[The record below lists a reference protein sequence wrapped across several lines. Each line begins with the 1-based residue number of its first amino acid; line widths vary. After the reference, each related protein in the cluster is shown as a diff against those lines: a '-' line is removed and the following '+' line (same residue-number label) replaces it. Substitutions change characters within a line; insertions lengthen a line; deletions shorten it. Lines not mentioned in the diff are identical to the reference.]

1 MRKSL
6 PVLVFDAIWTLLP
19 RWGRWLAGA
28 MLVGYLVWFFAIK
41 ESFGGAKLVLNNLMD
56 RPISYIYVNGNM
68 GPNAFA
74 FDGLNAG
81 GKIAGSYDI
90 SGKTVTIEWMLS
102 MTQTQY
108 NTLGYRPEKHK
119 VTLPMPERKQG
130 DIYFYTLIMPNN
142 EVQVRWS
149 PKLGAF
155 DDVIATYQTRKY

>member
-41 ESFGGAKLVLNNLMD
+41 ESFGGAKLALNNLMD

-108 NTLGYRPEKHK
+108 DTLGYRPEKHK

>member
-1 MRKSL
+1 M

-19 RWGRWLAGA
+19 RWGRWLAGV
-28 MLVGYLVWFFAIK
+28 LLIGYLVWFFAIK

-108 NTLGYRPEKHK
+108 DTLGYRPEKHK

>member
-1 MRKSL
+1 M

>member
-1 MRKSL
+1 M

-108 NTLGYRPEKHK
+108 DTLGYRPEKHK

>member
-28 MLVGYLVWFFAIK
+28 LLVGYLVWFLAIK
-41 ESFGGAKLVLNNLMD
+41 ESFGGAYLVLNNLMD
-56 RPISYIYVNGNM
+56 RPISYHYVNGNM
-68 GPNAFA
+68 GGNAFA

-81 GKIAGSYDI
+81 GAVAGPYDI

-108 NTLGYRPEKHK
+108 DTLGYRPEKHK
-119 VTLPMPERKQG
+119 VTLPMPKRKQG
-130 DIYFYTLIMPNN
+130 DMFFYTLIMPNN

-149 PKLGAF
+149 PEFGAF
-155 DDVIATYQTRKY
+155 DDVIATYQTRK

>member
-1 MRKSL
+1 M
-6 PVLVFDAIWTLLP
+6 
-19 RWGRWLAGA
+19 AGA
-28 MLVGYLVWFFAIK
+28 LLVGYLVWFFAIK

-56 RPISYIYVNGNM
+56 RPISYVYVNGNM

-81 GKIAGSYDI
+81 GKSAGPYDI

-108 NTLGYRPEKHK
+108 DSLGYRPEKHK
-119 VTLPMPERKQG
+119 ITLPMPKRKQG
-130 DIYFYTLIMPNN
+130 DMFFYVLVMPNN

-149 PKLGAF
+149 PEFGAF

>member
-19 RWGRWLAGA
+19 RWGRWLAGV
-28 MLVGYLVWFFAIK
+28 LLIGYLVWFFAIK

-108 NTLGYRPEKHK
+108 DTLGYRPEKHK

>member
-1 MRKSL
+1 M

-130 DIYFYTLIMPNN
+130 DMFFYVLVMPNN

-149 PKLGAF
+149 PEFGAF

>member
-28 MLVGYLVWFFAIK
+28 LLVGYLVWFFAIK

-56 RPISYIYVNGNM
+56 RPISYVYVNGNM

-81 GKIAGSYDI
+81 GKSAGPYDI
-90 SGKTVTIEWMLS
+90 SGKTVTIEWELD
-102 MTQTQY
+102 MTRAQKEA
-108 NTLGYRPEKHK
+108 GYRFEKHK
-119 VTLPMPERKQG
+119 VVLPMPKRKQG
-130 DIYFYTLIMPNN
+130 DMFFYVLIMPNN
-142 EVQVRWS
+142 KVQVRWS
-149 PKLGAF
+149 PEFGAF
-155 DDVIATYQTRKY
+155 DDVIANYQTRKY

>member
-1 MRKSL
+1 MPL
-6 PVLVFDAIWTLLP
+6 LVFDAIWTLLP

-28 MLVGYLVWFFAIK
+28 LLVGYLVWFFAIK

-56 RPISYIYVNGNM
+56 RPISYVYVNGNM

-81 GKIAGSYDI
+81 GKSTGPYDI

-108 NTLGYRPEKHK
+108 DTLGYRPEKHQ
-119 VTLPMPERKQG
+119 VTLPMPKRKQG
-130 DIYFYTLIMPNN
+130 DMFFYVLIMPNN
-142 EVQVRWS
+142 KVQVRWS
-149 PKLGAF
+149 PEFGAF
-155 DDVIATYQTRKY
+155 DDVIANYQTRKY

>member
-19 RWGRWLAGA
+19 RRGRWLAGA
-28 MLVGYLVWFFAIK
+28 LLVGYLVWFFAIK

-56 RPISYIYVNGNM
+56 RPISYVYVNGNM

-81 GKIAGSYDI
+81 GKSAGPYDI

-108 NTLGYRPEKHK
+108 DSLGYRPEKHK
-119 VTLPMPERKQG
+119 ITLPMPKRKQG
-130 DIYFYTLIMPNN
+130 DMFFYVLVMPNN

-149 PKLGAF
+149 PEFGAF

>member
-1 MRKSL
+1 
-6 PVLVFDAIWTLLP
+6 
-19 RWGRWLAGA
+19 
-28 MLVGYLVWFFAIK
+28 
-41 ESFGGAKLVLNNLMD
+41 
-56 RPISYIYVNGNM
+56 M

-81 GKIAGSYDI
+81 GKSAGPYDI

-108 NTLGYRPEKHK
+108 DSLGYRPEKHK
-119 VTLPMPERKQG
+119 ITLPMPKRKQG
-130 DIYFYTLIMPNN
+130 DMFFYVLVMPNN

-149 PKLGAF
+149 PEFGAF

>member
-81 GKIAGSYDI
+81 GKSAGPYDI

-108 NTLGYRPEKHK
+108 DSLGYRPEKHK
-119 VTLPMPERKQG
+119 ITLPMPKRKQG
-130 DIYFYTLIMPNN
+130 DMFFYVLVMPNN

>member
-1 MRKSL
+1 M

-28 MLVGYLVWFFAIK
+28 LLVGYLVWFFAIK

-56 RPISYIYVNGNM
+56 RPISYVYVNGNM

-81 GKIAGSYDI
+81 GKSTGPYDI

-108 NTLGYRPEKHK
+108 DTLGYRPEKHQ
-119 VTLPMPERKQG
+119 VTLPMPKRKQG
-130 DIYFYTLIMPNN
+130 DMFFYVLIMPNN
-142 EVQVRWS
+142 KVQVRWS
-149 PKLGAF
+149 SEFGAF
-155 DDVIATYQTRKY
+155 DDVIANYQTRKY